1 MVTPLTANGLIPSAN
16 TAFAR
21 VVIAVMMLSLA
32 AGTAAAAPPRIR
44 ADADNAVPRCV
55 TPKRLMA
62 FLKTRNSN
70 LDPSFADIAAYY
82 KHHGE
87 IWRVRWDYAFFQM
100 AVETN
105 FLTYRKG
112 NGGWGDVNPK
122 QNNFAGLGTT
132 GGGVPGDSYPD
143 VNTGVLAQIQH
154 LVVYS
159 GERIDEPVGARTKL
173 KQDDIL
179 ATMASKKGRATFA
192 DLARRW
198 AADRHYGASIEW
210 VANSFRES
218 FCNRPD
224 PVEESEPTP
233 RKSVRRIAAVEKMPP
248 AANLGA
254 PTEAEVRPVAEAKH
268 APVRTIWSAA
278 DGPTGPAA
286 AIEAPESAPEAATE
300 KTHAAPI
307 PTRKPVPE
315 TAAVDEAVVTEQTI
329 QTGEETPPP
338 AAAATPPP
346 VAEATPSAATESAP
360 VTTAATAEQPTAE
373 APRGFAF
380 AAAMNSARPAPS
392 GAMGR
397 VGARCPVVTA
407 SYGGK
412 KILLVRSKDSPE
424 VRFTVLTVLEGFE
437 KSMLDSYLKAHAPG
451 GSSVGEFADKNAA
464 FAKARELCPSAAAA
478 PTGEGASTG

>member
-1 MVTPLTANGLIPSAN
+1 LTANGRISSAN

-21 VVIAVMMLSLA
+21 LAIAAMMLSLA
-32 AGTAAAAPPRIR
+32 AGMAAAATPRIR

-70 LDPSFADIAAYY
+70 LDPRFADIATYY
-82 KHHGE
+82 KRHGE

-218 FCNRPD
+218 FCHGPD
-224 PVEESEPTP
+224 PAEEAEPAP
-233 RKSVRRIAAVEKMPP
+233 RKSVKRIAAVEKMPP
-248 AANLGA
+248 AANLGG
-254 PTEAEVRPVAEAKH
+254 PTEAEARPVAEAKH

-278 DGPTGPAA
+278 DSPAEPAA
-286 AIEAPESAPEAATE
+286 ATTAPGSVADEAPATAR
-300 KTHAAPI
+300 AAPV
-307 PTRKPVPE
+307 PNRKPVAE
-315 TAAVDEAVVTEQTI
+315 TAAVAEPVVTEQII
-329 QTGEETPPP
+329 QTGEETPQP
-338 AAAATPPP
+338 AEVATALP
-346 VAEATPSAATESAP
+346 VAQATPSAATESAP
-360 VTTAATAEQPTAE
+360 ATTAATAEPQTAE

-380 AAAMNSARPAPS
+380 AAAMNSARPVPS
-392 GAMGR
+392 GTPKAAVAG
-397 VGARCPVVTA
+397 GARCPIVTA

-412 KILLVRSKDSPE
+412 KILLVRSKASSE

-451 GSSVGEFADKNAA
+451 GSIVGEFASKNAA

-478 PTGEGASTG
+478 PTGEGASAG